1 MIISELKQF
10 IEGIPDNF
18 NVSVCC
24 TEEQSIESVND
35 IYINADFKQII
46 IFGCGGNDE

>member
-1 MIISELKQF
+1 MTISELKQL
-10 IEGIPDNF
+10 IGDIPDNF

-24 TEEQSIESVND
+24 TEEQSVESIND